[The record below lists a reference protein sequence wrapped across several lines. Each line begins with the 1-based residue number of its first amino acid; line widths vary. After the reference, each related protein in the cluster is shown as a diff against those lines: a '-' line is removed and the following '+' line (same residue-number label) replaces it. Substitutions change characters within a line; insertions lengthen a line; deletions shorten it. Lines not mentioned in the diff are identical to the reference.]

1 MIVSINIP
9 AETRRKIGR
18 DSQLAA
24 KAEAMFARAVLAG
37 AETGA
42 ERTSELLQRNEL
54 PVKNRHGGMG
64 LAGSIIAKPLGG
76 VGRRAGF
83 GVFADAPA
91 SRYAAILERG
101 GVIRPK
107 TARALAVPISDEA
120 RGHTS
125 PRDMD
130 NLVMIKRPG
139 SEGVAGKPSLLV
151 EKLSS
156 RGGRR
161 AQWRIHWV
169 LVKSVTMP
177 AFAWLTAAADMV
189 GGDVRDSVKGEIRK
203 FTRQW

>member
-24 KAEAMFARAVLAG
+24 RAEEVFARAVLAG
-37 AETGA
+37 AQTGA
-42 ERTSELLQRNEL
+42 ERTSELLQTNRL
-54 PVKNRHGGMG
+54 PVKTRRGGAG
-64 LAGSIIAKPLGG
+64 LAGSITAKPLGG
-76 VGRRAGF
+76 IGRRAGF
-83 GVFADAPA
+83 GVFSDSPA
-91 SRYAAILERG
+91 ARYAAILERG

-107 TARALAVPISDEA
+107 TARALAVPVSDEA
-120 RGHTS
+120 RRHTS

-130 NLVMIKRPG
+130 GLTLIPRQ
-139 SEGVAGKPSLLV
+139 GKPSLLV

-169 LVKSVTMP
+169 LLKSVTMP

-189 GGDVRDSVKGEIRK
+189 KGDVRDSVKGEIREFAK
-203 FTRQW
+203 QW